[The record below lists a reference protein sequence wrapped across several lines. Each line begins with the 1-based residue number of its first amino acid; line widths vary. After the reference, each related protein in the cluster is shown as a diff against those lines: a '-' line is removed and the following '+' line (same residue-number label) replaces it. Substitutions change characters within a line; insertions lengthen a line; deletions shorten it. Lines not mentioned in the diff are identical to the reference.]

1 MGGNTEYI
9 AGHGYLSLGQ
19 AVHVAQN
26 SEGGVDQNLAR
37 FLETKLASVWAKLN
51 AQPTSYVLPP
61 DEFALLNYYR
71 TRFGDNEIV
80 RSATKRF
87 WDNHKAAQY
96 FCLAFDYFM
105 RSAFSRD
112 TSGDGVHGVHFPDI
126 GPLLSLFL
134 SKSAWKLCGRTLLYI
149 RRWPLVCLS
158 LMLIAISQS
167 TLAALLAP
175 PRNLTYTPTLSKLAA
190 NESSVLEC
198 LQVAAPVPN
207 PAGSCQQVLMVHT
220 FAFSYGQP
228 FVAQYAPPDCEFN
241 HATFNFTVTSAG
253 RQFDRLALMFLD
265 DTEVF
270 RTSTAEPTRDGIIWS
285 YLKDMSLYLTLLKT
299 PHKMIFDLGNLV
311 DDTYTGVWNATLTAT
326 FYSAEQT
333 FHPADVIVPISAQ
346 RSGSNGSS
354 AFVVPESRAL
364 SSLKVPRN
372 AKKAV
377 FSILACGQA
386 AEEFWWSNVLSSD
399 TRVFGDDAPLYGH
412 SPFREVQ
419 VLIDG
424 ELAGVAWPF
433 PIIFTGGIVPGFWRP
448 VVGIDAFDLQEDEID
463 ISPFLPRLTDDQ
475 LHTFEIRVMGLD
487 DDGNGNAILT
497 ERIES
502 NWVVTGK
509 IFVWLDSG
517 INTVTGTV
525 PTLRTADP
533 LVKLQS
539 TRHLGRNG
547 SIQSLD
553 YSIQVSRRID
563 TTATLYTSHGAEIT
577 SWQQRLE
584 FSNSGT
590 LDNNGNN
597 QRMRQ
602 DTSGRECSS
611 SGYVRTFE
619 YPLWVISA
627 YEQRPGGNL
636 TIDGM
641 MGRGK
646 DVDQTSDLAPSFRG
660 SHSKNWQNGTAS
672 YVSIPAEKRAYG
684 TGATEQFFTLTG
696 INDDPHGVLQG
707 ATNNATSENEAYEA
721 LYRRHVLAVNNSIV
735 YNDEEI
741 GCQHEVHSWVAI
753 PDNWA
758 TMTQMHEFASQHS
771 RALLG
776 RGPH

>member
-1 MGGNTEYI
+1 MPACCAHGCAL
-9 AGHGYLSLGQ
+9 AGTQHRG
-19 AVHVAQN
+19 
-26 SEGGVDQNLAR
+26 
-37 FLETKLASVWAKLN
+37 
-51 AQPTSYVLPP
+51 
-61 DEFALLNYYR
+61 
-71 TRFGDNEIV
+71 
-80 RSATKRF
+80 
-87 WDNHKAAQY
+87 
-96 FCLAFDYFM
+96 
-105 RSAFSRD
+105 
-112 TSGDGVHGVHFPDI
+112 
-126 GPLLSLFL
+126 
-134 SKSAWKLCGRTLLYI
+134 GRTLLYN
-149 RRWPLVCLS
+149 RRWPLFCLS

-175 PRNLTYTPTLSKLAA
+175 PRNLLHTPTLSNLAA

-198 LQVAAPVPN
+198 LQVAAPVPI

-228 FVAQYAPPDCEFN
+228 FVAQYAPPDCDFS
-241 HATFNFTVTSAG
+241 HATFNLTVTSAG

-265 DTEVF
+265 DIEVF

-285 YLKDMSLYLTLLKT
+285 YLKDMSLYLALLKT
-299 PHKMIFDLGNLV
+299 PHKIIFDLGNLV
-311 DDTYTGVWNATLTAT
+311 DDTYTGVWSATLTAI

-346 RSGSNGSS
+346 RSRSNGSS
-354 AFVVPESRAL
+354 AFVVPETRAL
-364 SSLKVPRN
+364 SSLKMPRN

-399 TRVFGDDAPLYGH
+399 TRVFGDEAPLYGH

-433 PIIFTGGIVPGFWRP
+433 PVIFTGGIVPGFWRP
-448 VVGIDAFDLQEDEID
+448 VVGIDAFDLREDEID

-487 DDGNGNAILT
+487 DDGKGNAILT

-517 INTVTGTV
+517 TNIVTGTV

-539 TRHLGRNG
+539 TRHMGRNG
-547 SIQSLD
+547 SVQSLN
-553 YSIQVSRRID
+553 YSIQVSRQIS
-563 TTATLYTSHGAEIT
+563 TTATLYTSHGPENT

-590 LDNNGNN
+590 LDNKGNN

-602 DTSGRECSS
+602 NTSGRDCLS

-636 TIDGM
+636 TIEGM

-646 DVDQTSDLAPSFRG
+646 YVDQTGDLAVPNAWKSLNFKRSSCRQSSFKG
-660 SHSKNWQNGTAS
+660 SHSNNWQNGTAS
-672 YVSIPAEKRAYG
+672 YVSIPAQKRAYG
-684 TGATEQFFTLTG
+684 TGATEQLFTLTG
-696 INDDPHGVLQG
+696 INDDPRAGLEG
-707 ATNNATSENEAYEA
+707 ATNEAVPANEANEA
-721 LYRRHVLAVNNSIV
+721 LYRRHVLAVNNSIA
-735 YNDEEI
+735 YDDEEI
-741 GCQHEVHSWVAI
+741 GCQQEVHSWFAI
-753 PDNWA
+753 PDKWA
-758 TMTQMHEFASQHS
+758 TMTQMHEFAGQKS
-771 RALLG
+771 RTLLG